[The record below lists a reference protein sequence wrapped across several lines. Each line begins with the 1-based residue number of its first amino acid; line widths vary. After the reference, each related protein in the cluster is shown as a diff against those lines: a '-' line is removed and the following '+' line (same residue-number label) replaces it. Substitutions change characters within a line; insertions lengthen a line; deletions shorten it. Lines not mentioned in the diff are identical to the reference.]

1 MVDNLTFDDGEPITN
16 NKLQSLYNA
25 IKTLEG
31 DIAKT
36 SVVNST
42 TQVKY
47 TPIVWAGRSALINI
61 PKAGSSV
68 PAEITFEGF
77 QTDNVHVVIT
87 PYRSSAET
95 NGSVNYVVSKVSK
108 SGATIQIS
116 NTDSNYNGRQTY
128 FDFIAVEMKQ
138 SS

>member
-25 IKTLEG
+25 IKNLEG

-36 SVVNST
+36 SIVNTT

-47 TPIVWAGRSALINI
+47 TPIVWAGTSALTPI
-61 PKAGSSV
+61 PAVGQPGEV
-68 PAEITFEGF
+68 PISFQGF
-77 QTDNVHVVIT
+77 QTDSIYVTVT
-87 PYRSSAET
+87 PRRTSVPK
-95 NGSVNYVVSKVSK
+95 NGAINWTIKNVSK
-108 SGATIQIS
+108 SGATIVFN
-116 NTDSNYNGRQTY
+116 NTDKDYKGSTY

>member
-25 IKTLEG
+25 IKNLEG

-36 SVVNST
+36 SIVNTT

-47 TPIVWAGRSALINI
+47 TPIVWAGTSALVTI
-61 PKAGSSV
+61 PAAGANPV
-68 PAEITFEGF
+68 PVPISFQGF
-77 QTDNVHVVIT
+77 QTDSIYVTAT
-87 PYRSSAET
+87 PRRSSLPK
-95 NGSVNYVVSKVSK
+95 NGAINWVIQNVSK
-108 SGATIQIS
+108 SGATILFN
-116 NTDSNYNGRQTY
+116 NTDKDYKGSTY